1 MVEVM
6 QEDRDTGGRPSIQIS
21 SLRCLFGNTGKGYK
35 YCHCIPSFVS
45 HLSMAERKNDKGS
58 DAPSALRE
66 RTPTHHK
73 TKHKLVKERED
84 EDEKE

>member
-1 MVEVM
+1 M

-21 SLRCLFGNTGKGYK
+21 SLRCLFGNAGKGYK

-45 HLSMAERKNDKGS
+45 HLSMVETKMIRAVMRR
-58 DAPSALRE
+58 LR
-66 RTPTHHK
+66 HHK
-73 TKHKLVKERED
+73 TKHKLVEERED